1 MIDKNRVNKCDYCLQ
16 KFKRNDVVSDNI
28 NSRYRRVHK
37 KCREEINK
45 SENQSK
51 RYMD

>member
-1 MIDKNRVNKCDYCLQ
+1 MIKSRENKCDYCLK
-16 KFKRNDVVSDNI
+16 KFNKNDIVSDNI

-45 SENQSK
+45 NEDKNK
-51 RYMD
+51 PIID